1 MRSFNGVAEGVPDEC
16 RVAKYQWHGD
26 SPVNSCLH
34 SSVRYV
40 SYWENAP
47 GQVMPAYVALA
58 LVSMRRALGERFQLL
73 TPRTVQDLIAPRIL
87 DKPWAFEPL
96 PFTLAEGIE
105 AIVARSDFIRMA
117 FVHRY
122 GGAWVDADTLLLCDP
137 TSLLFPAGLSHKLHW
152 YGECIFASQPGNPL
166 LARALATGLEAGAH
180 AWGNP
185 GRIKDI
191 VDQFGDEVV
200 PIAGDIVDPGY
211 RPRYNFASCEVM
223 RRRDVSVVDFLVRDT
238 AILKLYNTYFRR
250 TSTRIESVE
259 EFLSGGTLLANLFLH
274 IEADRGYWIGES
286 ERLMGT
292 VC

>member
-1 MRSFNGVAEGVPDEC
+1 M
-16 RVAKYQWHGD
+16 
-26 SPVNSCLH
+26 NSWLH
-34 SSVRYV
+34 STVRYV

-73 TPRTVQDLIAPRIL
+73 TPRTVQDLIEPRIL
-87 DKPWAFEPL
+87 DRPWAFEPL
-96 PFTLAEGIE
+96 QFTLAEGIE

-152 YGECIFASQPGNPL
+152 YDECIFASQPGNPL
-166 LARALATGLEAGAH
+166 LARALATGLEAGVH

-191 VDQFGDEVV
+191 VDQSADEVV
-200 PIAGDIVDPGY
+200 PITRDIVDPGY

-238 AILKLYNTYFRR
+238 AMLKLYNTYFRR
-250 TSTRIESVE
+250 TAKRMESVE